1 MAASARARFL
11 RWLAITLAVMTVL
24 AGAAILVGQRVLR
37 KRVELA
43 RERMKSEPPV
53 APGPARLEGED
64 PIAWLLAIEKAEP
77 QEDLPIPE
85 ECSEAPEDARDTL
98 DGTWTRLSAWNLAE
112 PDVISGC
119 TLAIQRTLV
128 ASTAAQLDLA
138 RQTERYGPV
147 QLPEIPSE
155 IDDFSRLAPA
165 HVSKAMKVVRVL
177 VDSAAHAAA
186 QGEAQRAIQD
196 LRLAFRGIGI
206 IDERDGTTNWLCV
219 RYTEG
224 LFLGAVT
231 RLAQWLDPAIDL
243 SEFQAL
249 LQGVDPWP
257 AYEATLRTER
267 TRFVACLD
275 VVRRHSTGGQPPGVE
290 LLGVDAWVDHEEKL
304 LLDAYAAG
312 LEAARAHRAPPAE
325 EPFEPRPWNVMFS
338 MMAPPLQRHHETLL
352 HSEVRRLL
360 TIGVLVARH
369 DGLEAAEAWAAGQVD
384 PFAAGALR
392 TRRDGDVL
400 RIWSVGP
407 NGIDDGGDS
416 GDPDEPR
423 PPQDLVVSFRVR

>member
-1 MAASARARFL
+1 MAASARVRFL
-11 RWLAITLAVMTVL
+11 RWLAITLVVMAVIAV
-24 AGAAILVGQRVLR
+24 AAILVGRSVLR
-37 KRVELA
+37 ERVERA
-43 RERMKSEPPV
+43 RERMHSEPPP

-64 PIAWLLAIEKAEP
+64 PTAWLIAIEEAEP
-77 QEDLPIPE
+77 QEELQIPE

-98 DGTWTRLSAWNLAE
+98 DGMWTGLSAWNLAE

-119 TLAIQRTLV
+119 TLAILRTLV
-128 ASTAAQLDLA
+128 ASTAAQLELA

-155 IDDFSRLAPA
+155 IDDFSKLAPA
-165 HVSKAMKVVRVL
+165 HLSEAMKVVRVL

-186 QGEAQRAIQD
+186 ERDAPRAIQE

-219 RYTEG
+219 RHTEG
-224 LFLGAVT
+224 LVLSAVT

-243 SEFQAL
+243 SEFRAL

-257 AYEATLRTER
+257 GYEAALRSDR

-275 VVRRHSTGGQPPGVE
+275 VVRRHSKKGQPPGLA
-290 LLGVDAWVDHEEKL
+290 LLGVDAWVDHEETL
-304 LLDAYAAG
+304 LLDAFSVG
-312 LEAARAHRAPPAE
+312 LEAARAHRAPPDD
-325 EPFEPRPWNVMFS
+325 EPFEPSTWNVMFS
-338 MMAPPLQRHHETLL
+338 MMAPPLQRNHETLL
-352 HSEVRRLL
+352 RSEVRRLL
-360 TIGVLVARH
+360 TLGVLIARH
-369 DGLEAAEAWAAGQVD
+369 DGLEAAEAWAAGQMD
-384 PFAAGALR
+384 PFAAGPLR

-407 NGIDDGGDS
+407 NGIDDGGDN

-423 PPQDLVVSFRVR
+423 PPPDLAVSFRVR